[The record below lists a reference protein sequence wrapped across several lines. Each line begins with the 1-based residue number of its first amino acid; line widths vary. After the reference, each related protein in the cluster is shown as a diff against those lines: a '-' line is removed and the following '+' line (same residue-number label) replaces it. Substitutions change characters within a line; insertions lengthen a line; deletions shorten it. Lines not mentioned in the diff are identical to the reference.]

1 MPCGD
6 GGQSERDYRNGYAQG
21 LEEGREE
28 ALNHHTAFQKG
39 VEAGKIVAG
48 KDLIERDA
56 MLCAVLTKFK
66 GMHNHGQFY
75 DFMETAGDRG
85 EIEGIIEWW
94 EEHKEVDQVRLAN
107 AAADFLSNFS
117 DQEQEVIVGII
128 KQS

>member
-6 GGQSERDYRNGYAQG
+6 GGSNEREYRNGYDQG
-21 LEEGREE
+21 LDEGREE

-75 DFMETAGDRG
+75 DFMETAGELG
-85 EIEGIIEWW
+85 EIQGIIEWW
-94 EEHKEVDQVRLAN
+94 EEHKEVDRVRLETATRE
-107 AAADFLSNFS
+107 FLRNFS
-117 DQEQEVIVGII
+117 KQEQEVIGTLF
-128 KQS
+128 KED